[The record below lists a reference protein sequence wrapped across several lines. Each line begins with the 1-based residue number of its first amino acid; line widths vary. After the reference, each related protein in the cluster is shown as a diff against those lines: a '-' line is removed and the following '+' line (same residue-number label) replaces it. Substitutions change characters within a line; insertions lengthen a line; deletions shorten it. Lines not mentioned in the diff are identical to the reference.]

1 MLQDDQ
7 ALGDRKSQAGMPGAF
22 GSGGL
27 VEGGVKHLA
36 KVFLADARPSI
47 GNSDR
52 CSTIRTD
59 IVSMTLVFRGEW
71 TMALLMRLSRT
82 RSVIAISA
90 STLSVSVAEMMSS
103 TPARSAA
110 GLCF

>member
-27 VEGGVKHLA
+27 VEGVKHLA

-52 CSTIRTD
+52 CSTI
-59 IVSMTLVFRGEW
+59 
-71 TMALLMRLSRT
+71 
-82 RSVIAISA
+82 
-90 STLSVSVAEMMSS
+90 
-103 TPARSAA
+103 PY
-110 GLCF
+110 